1 MVRLKQ
7 YIGFGLYLTLN
18 MFFILFF
25 LIVQSDF
32 IISGLFLVWAN
43 ITVYAVR
50 DLKSKGMLFAFCVA
64 FFRFLWV
71 GICYLIILIMK

>member
-50 DLKSKGMLFAFCVA
+50 DLKSKGMPFVWL

>member
-50 DLKSKGMLFAFCVA
+50 DLKSKGMLFAFVWL

>member
-43 ITVYAVR
+43 IY
-50 DLKSKGMLFAFCVA
+50 
-64 FFRFLWV
+64 
-71 GICYLIILIMK
+71 